1 MNFLEFKEK
10 YQKTEVVE
18 LSSTTPKNP
27 VVSILV
33 QTYQQ
38 KDYIRECLDSIIIQ
52 KTTFDFEI
60 LIGEDG
66 SVDGTREICLEYAKK
81 YPGKIRLFLHHRENQ
96 IKVLGEAT
104 SNFNAFY
111 NFYSAKGNYIA
122 FCEGD
127 DKWGDSLKLQKQVDF
142 LEANKHF
149 AFSYH
154 EFKTIDESGGK
165 LTGILETG
173 QPLTDLSKKDLSEL
187 RFHPLLV
194 TICFKRDRIQ
204 IPEEIFQVLNI
215 DTFLLSLFGKVGS
228 AKFQNNVL
236 PSLYRFRK
244 DGLWSK
250 KLRNKK
256 ILSKIHTYR
265 CLSSYY
271 GKTQNRVLHIH
282 FFRQMNLYYKMLIL
296 LYLKNKQILLAGRTV
311 IEFQKVKFLRKNEN
325 F

>member
-1 MNFLEFKEK
+1 MNFQEFKEK
-10 YQKTEVVE
+10 YQKTGVQEI
-18 LSSTTPKNP
+18 SSFTPKEP
-27 VVSILV
+27 VVSVLV
-33 QTYQQ
+33 QTFQQ
-38 KDYIRECLDSIIIQ
+38 KDFIVECLDSILMQ
-52 KTTFDFEI
+52 ETTFEYEI

-66 SVDGTREICLEYAKK
+66 SVDGTREICLEYVKK

-111 NFYSAKGNYIA
+111 NFYSARGKYIA

-127 DKWGDSLKLQKQVDF
+127 DKWGDPRKLQKQVDF
-142 LEANKHF
+142 LETNKHF

-154 EFKTIDESGGK
+154 EFRTIDENGREF
-165 LTGILETG
+165 TGILETG

-194 TICFKRDRIQ
+194 TICFKRDQIH
-204 IPEEIFQVLNI
+204 IPEEIFQVINI
-215 DTFLLSLFGKVGS
+215 DTFLLSLFGEVGS
-228 AKFQNNVL
+228 AKFQDNVL

-256 ILSKIHTYR
+256 ILSKIYTYR

-271 GKTQNRVLHIH
+271 GKTQHRVLHIH